1 MPTAPKL
8 DDLLGLISVLSDF
21 LTNSSRVERPVWFGF
36 LVGVCFGVP
45 LKELFLELT
54 YDKDLF
60 SLKIEVV

>member
-1 MPTAPKL
+1 MPNAPKL

-21 LTNSSRVERPVWFGF
+21 PTNSSRVERPVGFGF
-36 LVGVCFGVP
+36 FVGVCLGVP
-45 LKELFLELT
+45 LKELFLELA